1 MQLARY
7 TVEVRIPE
15 TGWADLQRAAALARQ
30 ATDELRRE
38 GEQVRFLRSIFVP
51 EDGACFFLYEGSS
64 AEAVRAAA
72 VRARLGVA
80 RVDAT
85 LRLDEE
91 EEAS

>member
-51 EDGACFFLYEGSS
+51 EDEACFFLYEGPS
-64 AEAVRAAA
+64 AAVVKAAAARAQLAVRRIDAAI
-72 VRARLGVA
+72 
-80 RVDAT
+80 
-85 LRLDEE
+85 RLDEE
-91 EEAS
+91 EAW

>member
-7 TVEVRIPE
+7 TVEVSVPDL
-15 TGWADLQRAAALARQ
+15 GWADLQRKTALARQ

-51 EDGACFFLYEGSS
+51 EDGACFFLYEGPS

-72 VRARLGVA
+72 VRAELGVG

-85 LRLDEE
+85 LRLDQE
-91 EEAS
+91 EEAT

>member
-1 MQLARY
+1 MQPARY
-7 TVEVRIPE
+7 TVEVHVPDL
-15 TGWADLQRAAALARQ
+15 GWADLQRAAALARQ

-72 VRARLGVA
+72 VRARLGVG

-91 EEAS
+91 EEAT

>member
-72 VRARLGVA
+72 VRARLGVQ